1 MVEKITIDGK
11 DVWLVI
17 EPQEGDL
24 KVIPT
29 EYFTVSYTLNEHES
43 GRIFNGEDGEP
54 KKFTSPVEAVEY
66 AVEKL
71 PVILG

>member
-1 MVEKITIDGK
+1 MIEKINVDGK
-11 DVWLVI
+11 DVWLHI
-17 EPQEGDL
+17 EPQEGDPH
-24 KVIPT
+24 VIPT
-29 EYFTVSYTLNEHES
+29 EYFIASYTLKENES
-43 GRIFNGEDGEP
+43 GKVFNNEDGVP